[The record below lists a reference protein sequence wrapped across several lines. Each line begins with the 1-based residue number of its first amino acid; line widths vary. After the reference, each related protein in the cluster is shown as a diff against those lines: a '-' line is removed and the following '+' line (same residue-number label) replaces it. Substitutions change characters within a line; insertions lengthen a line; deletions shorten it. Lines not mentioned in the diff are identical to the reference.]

1 MVELVYVDEQPTEG
15 NRIIR
20 SAAAS
25 GYFEQ
30 NQVEFIE
37 PLASIDDTLDEILSL
52 HCKVLVTDYQL
63 GHHNPDIAYTGAD
76 LVNAMKRRASDF
88 PCFIT
93 TSYAGDAANEDVDVL
108 SIFSKSDILEDEE
121 DENESLPFFKRV
133 RRYVDSYHGK
143 MHDIS
148 TRHEEL
154 ISLMNSNELG
164 AEGAEELL
172 KLDNIIESSL
182 AGESAEPGH
191 VKALALQPFGEL
203 VEKAQELIDQIESE
217 LRPERNRQN

>member
-1 MVELVYVDEQPTEG
+1 MVELVYVDEQRAEG

-37 PLASIDDTLDEILSL
+37 PLANIEDTLDEILSL

-76 LVNAMKRRASDF
+76 LVNAMKRRAKDF

-108 SIFSKSDILEDEE
+108 VIFSKSDILEDEE

-133 RRYVDSYHGK
+133 RRHVDSHQVK
-143 MHDIS
+143 MQQIS
-148 TRHEEL
+148 TRHDEL
-154 ISLMNSNELG
+154 VDLMKANELG
-164 AEGAEELL
+164 ADGAEELL
-172 KLDNIIESSL
+172 TLDSIIESSL
-182 AGESAEPGH
+182 AGDSAEPSH

-203 VEKAQELIDQIESE
+203 VEKAQALINQIESE
-217 LRPERNRQN
+217 LRPKPDASN

>member
-1 MVELVYVDEQPTEG
+1 MVELVYVDEQRAEG

-30 NQVEFIE
+30 SQVEFIE
-37 PLASIDDTLDEILSL
+37 PLANIEDTLDEILSH

-76 LVNAMKRRASDF
+76 LVNAMKRRAKDF

-108 SIFSKSDILEDEE
+108 VIFSKSDILEDEE

-133 RRYVDSYHGK
+133 RRYVDSRQLK
-143 MHDIS
+143 MQQIS
-148 TRHEEL
+148 TRHDEL
-154 ISLMNSNELG
+154 TDLMKANELG
-164 AEGAEELL
+164 ADGAEELL
-172 KLDNIIESSL
+172 ALDNIIESSL
-182 AGESAEPGH
+182 AGDSAEPGH

-203 VEKAQELIDQIESE
+203 VEKAQALINQIESE
-217 LRPERNRQN
+217 LRPETDISN